1 MIRCGNH
8 RPQNREGGFII
19 VPVLWILLTLAGLA
33 GILSVYLV
41 NTAAALSLNDDH
53 LRSAA
58 LVSASLELTAYKLS
72 STAQAQRPP
81 AGLFFFRL
89 DHARVSVA
97 FRSEAARIDLNHAS
111 REMFAN
117 FFQALGA
124 SPRDADGYADR
135 IIGWRTPPSDAAPD
149 AESSLYRAAGV
160 SHLPRGAPFATVEE
174 LWLVLD
180 LPAALVERAIPFV
193 TVFNGRREIDVL
205 DAAPE
210 VVASLPK
217 MTPALLKSF
226 LEQRASPARDI
237 NSIAAALGPAQAG
250 ATIEGGDTVRVRT
263 AIAFDNGRQAA
274 TEAVIRLDTG
284 DDPYRIL
291 SWRDDTEKTAVRAQH
306 GKAP

>member
-1 MIRCGNH
+1 MCGN
-8 RPQNREGGFII
+8 RRLENREGGFII
-19 VPVLWILLTLAGLA
+19 VPVLWILLTLASLA

-72 STAQAQRPP
+72 STAKAQRPP

-97 FRSEAARIDLNHAS
+97 FQSEAARIDLNHAS
-111 REMFAN
+111 KEMFAN
-117 FFQALGA
+117 FFQVLGA
-124 SPRDADGYADR
+124 SPRDASGYADR
-135 IIGWRTPPSDAAPD
+135 IVGWRTPPSDVAPD

-160 SHLPRGAPFATVEE
+160 SHLPRGAPFATIEE

-193 TVFNGRREIDVL
+193 TVFSGRREIDVL

-226 LEQRASPARDI
+226 LEQRASPAPDI

-250 ATIEGGDTVRVRT
+250 ATIEGGDTARVRT

-291 SWRDDTEKTAVRAQH
+291 SWRDDTENTAVRAQH